1 MSGKIMTELINEA
14 EQYISDFYST
24 KINKDLLFH
33 SIKHVKRVVKNVRLL
48 ADESGLKQEEI
59 EILILAAWFHDTG
72 HSQTYDR
79 HERKSAEIARD
90 FLQQHEYPEEKIE
103 KVMHCIWATDLS
115 YKPKDILEMITRDAD
130 VLHLGKKSF
139 FKRNQELRHEWE
151 KSLGKKYSD
160 EEWLKLDINF
170 LVGHEFQTD
179 YAREKFEEQKKA
191 NLAILKDKLEKK
203 QKGKPVIMDPEK
215 MTTESADKLKK
226 IKSPD
231 RGVETM
237 FRTTSRNHFTLSSI
251 ADSKAG
257 TLISISALII
267 SIILSVLV
275 RRLEEQPQ
283 LILPTI
289 MLLVTLLG
297 TIIFAVLSTR
307 PKVTALG
314 LKREDVEKRKGNL
327 LFFGN
332 FVNMSVEDYEWG
344 MQIVMEDRE
353 YLYNNLIRDIYYLGL
368 VLDKKYRF
376 LRIAYNI
383 FMYGLIISVVSYI
396 IAFTSIG

>member
-1 MSGKIMTELINEA
+1 MTELIVKAQEYVNN
-14 EQYISDFYST
+14 YYST

-33 SIKHVKRVVKNVRLL
+33 SIKHIQRTVKSVQLL
-48 ADESGLKQEEI
+48 TEESGINREDT

-72 HSQTYDR
+72 YSHAYER

-90 FLQQHEYPEEKIE
+90 FLRENEYPEDKIE

-115 YKPKDILEMITRDAD
+115 YKPKNILEEVLRDAD
-130 VLHLGKKSF
+130 VIHIGKKSF
-139 FKRNQELRHEWE
+139 FKRNKELRKEWE
-151 KSLGKKYSD
+151 KTQGRKYTD
-160 EEWLKLDINF
+160 EEWLQSDIKF
-170 LVGHEFQTD
+170 LTEHEFQTD
-179 YAREKFEEQKKA
+179 FARKTFGEQKNA
-191 NLAILKDKLEKK
+191 NLMLLEQKLSSSQNERSEPMSQEAIEAKLAK
-203 QKGKPVIMDPEK
+203 
-215 MTTESADKLKK
+215 KLKK
-226 IKSPD
+226 EKTPD

-251 ADSKAG
+251 ADGKAG

-283 LILPTI
+283 LIIPTI

-307 PKVTALG
+307 PKVTSLN
-314 LKREDVEKRKGNL
+314 LSRDDVKKRKGNL

-332 FVNMSVEDYEWG
+332 FMNMSVEDYEWS
-344 MQIVMEDRE
+344 MQELMADRE

-368 VLDKKYRF
+368 VLSKKYKY

-383 FMYGLIISVVSYI
+383 FMYGLIVSVLTYI
-396 IAFTSIG
+396 AAFSAV